1 MGKDIEDM
9 VQSPHQPGWVP
20 GTGGVLL
27 PVVGG
32 QGKKRHCLWT
42 CEPGSRKTLFPG
54 FGSWQEP
61 SGFIIQMKKLKP
73 GGKA

>member
-1 MGKDIEDM
+1 M
-9 VQSPHQPGWVP
+9 
-20 GTGGVLL
+20 